1 VSALDPRVLALI
13 HADIDGELD
22 GADRAG
28 LESRLAVLPEARVL
42 RDDLRRMSRAL
53 ERIPQQD
60 PPSELRAGVVAA
72 VHAGAQWAT
81 ARGRTRR
88 RPALQLGFAL
98 AAGIALA
105 AIGMTWLRTDGPG
118 IDATDVVG
126 TMGQR
131 MAPHAIEVALPQIQG
146 TVALRAGADGWIVE
160 LALASDQA
168 VEVGLRYDGG
178 SLRLVEPAPG
188 ITGDPAQGR
197 LGFVNRGKGLVTAYL
212 QPERGAKGAIRVEF
226 HASGRLLHEA
236 TIQVPVAAR

>member
-13 HADIDGELD
+13 HAEIDGELD
-22 GADRAG
+22 SADRAE
-28 LESRLAVLPEARVL
+28 LESRLAVLPGARVL
-42 RDDLRRMSRAL
+42 RDDLRRVSRAL
-53 ERIPQQD
+53 ERIQPQD
-60 PPSELRAGVVAA
+60 PPHELRESAVAA
-72 VHAGAQWAT
+72 AYSRAQWAT

-118 IDATDVVG
+118 IYATDVVG

-212 QPERGAKGAIRVEF
+212 QPESSARGAIQVDF
-226 HASGRLLHEA
+226 QASGRLLHEA
-236 TIQVPVAAR
+236 TIEVPDATR